1 MLCMWERVRV
11 WNTFLLWSE
20 SFYVCVCV
28 AVMVLFW
35 SSGKPG
41 IAHRDLK
48 SKNILVKKN
57 CTCAIA
63 DLGLA
68 VRHESITD
76 TIDIAPN
83 QRVGTKRY
91 SLHYWLNQQPRQ
103 TDVYKH
109 TRYKN
114 LTQSVCSFGQWF
126 VFSTW
131 CSFGDPVSVCVSGT
145 WRLRFWKRLLTCVT
159 LTRLN
164 ALTSTLWD
172 SCTGKSLAA
181 AMLEVLKLIETILQE
196 AHCIKKSTWS
206 TFKVK
211 EPIFVLIY
219 VLFAFRY
226 SWRVPAALLW
236 SGALWPIHR
245 GNEESGVWSE
255 VTTQHPQLVAELWGE
270 RERSQQHWFLYNY
283 YTGPLK
289 IAFRYQIWW
298 FLNCLFLQFYLYMV
312 FSDWEGGVEFWK
324 IRFPNLF

>member
-1 MLCMWERVRV
+1 M
-11 WNTFLLWSE
+11 
-20 SFYVCVCV
+20 CVCV

-131 CSFGDPVSVCVSGT
+131 CSFGDPVSVCFRYMAPEVLEETINMRHFDSFQMRWHLRSGT
-145 WRLRFWKRLLTCVT
+145 RVLGNRSPLQCWRCW
-159 LTRLN
+159 N
-164 ALTSTLWD
+164 
-172 SCTGKSLAA
+172 
-181 AMLEVLKLIETILQE
+181 
-196 AHCIKKSTWS
+196 
-206 TFKVK
+206 
-211 EPIFVLIY
+211 
-219 VLFAFRY
+219 
-226 SWRVPAALLW
+226 
-236 SGALWPIHR
+236 
-245 GNEESGVWSE
+245 
-255 VTTQHPQLVAELWGE
+255 
-270 RERSQQHWFLYNY
+270 
-283 YTGPLK
+283 
-289 IAFRYQIWW
+289 
-298 FLNCLFLQFYLYMV
+298 
-312 FSDWEGGVEFWK
+312 
-324 IRFPNLF
+324 